1 MRTGKS
7 LEGEIIVFEFGADYT
22 LGTSALALFQVEE
35 RSLIEL
41 WNPCDHTI
49 MPGLGEYEFDDSGGV
64 EDVLARKYLA
74 QKGIKQ
80 VFTLGDGT
88 SPTYYPKRFLGHK
101 LFWRFD
107 KKNYGGYSPLTDEH
121 FWTPFFKEAEI
132 ELKFLGRK

>member
-49 MPGLGEYEFDDSGGV
+49 MPGLGEYVFDV
-64 EDVLARKYLA
+64 EIVTILLTLDHIHYIFLKHILYEARA
-74 QKGIKQ
+74 
-80 VFTLGDGT
+80 T
-88 SPTYYPKRFLGHK
+88 
-101 LFWRFD
+101 
-107 KKNYGGYSPLTDEH
+107 
-121 FWTPFFKEAEI
+121 
-132 ELKFLGRK
+132 

>member
-22 LGTSALALFQVEE
+22 FGTSALALFQVKE
-35 RSLIEL
+35 RSLVEL

-49 MPGLGEYEFDDSGGV
+49 MPGLGEYIFDSGG
-64 EDVLARKYLA
+64 EDDVLARNYLV
-74 QKGIKQ
+74 QKGIKR

-88 SPTYYPKRFLGHK
+88 SSTYYPKRFLGQK
-101 LFWRFD
+101 LSWRFD
-107 KKNYGGYSPLTDEH
+107 KNNYGGYYPLTGEH
-121 FWTPFFKEAEI
+121 FWTSFFKEAEI